1 MTRIHTYLL
10 GGMALLSS
18 LLTQA
23 VLAQSSPNGWRTARP
38 TARPAQATPNR
49 PATAPAK
56 AALTEQFTAQPGVGG
71 IFLSFGRELPK
82 TFRYRLERSPAGG
95 AAYEPIAEPAFPT
108 LPEGFAGRLNEAIA
122 QMPPVYL
129 KLPDR
134 AIVDARYQVLRRH
147 ATADSLAN
155 LMVTPQYRIAAG
167 LGHWDATAQPNLL
180 YDYRLS
186 RLSADGSTT
195 LVGDVRGVS
204 VSVASMPGTYPP
216 TVLRIDTA
224 YAKGPTATIECE
236 VVSGPAPE
244 VLHLYRAY
252 YLRGEFE
259 PVVASYYPVRSKNGR
274 IRYQLNDA
282 TVVDKLSYAYYVVPG
297 DYVGNR
303 GTASAV
309 YNVYNARP
317 NEITFIPNQFRVNSI
332 RAEKRLRLSWR
343 VAPSREI
350 TSIDIFRGNEFDKT
364 FVRIGSVSPADTVF
378 HDANV
383 RPVQTY
389 FYTLVVNT
397 AYGKTY
403 PSARV
408 PALLE
413 GAETNYARPENVR
426 GQQNG
431 RTVTLTWDRPAG
443 PVTGYYLY
451 RARDYD
457 QKPEQVGRLIANAAT
472 TVTVTDTLPDR
483 DSEVWVYLVASV
495 NTSYNISPLSAPV
508 TVVGKTTVRPPA
520 QLTARLR
527 DNTPQRRVV
536 NLYWTNLVEA
546 RQRAGG
552 FRVYRRLVNADN
564 TPTDWQLLTPGTLRA
579 ETNFWADTTIREGN
593 SYAYMVRT
601 VGAGEQLSAP
611 SVEARCTVTET
622 FPAGVRNVRL
632 LQSGPGVVVQWDA
645 PLDPTVERYVIY
657 RAEAG
662 KPLQKLTTLPRT
674 TAQFVDKTPLLKKT
688 NYYQILAEDSRG
700 HASRN
705 PDTVGLYVE

>member
-1 MTRIHTYLL
+1 MTRLHTYLL

-18 LLTQA
+18 LLTQS
-23 VLAQSSPNGWRTARP
+23 VLAQSSPNGRRITRP
-38 TARPAQATPNR
+38 TARPVPSTPPR
-49 PATAPAK
+49 PATVPVG
-56 AALTEQFTAQPGVGG
+56 AALTGQFTAQPGVGG

-95 AAYEPIAEPAFPT
+95 AAYEPIAESVFPA

-129 KLPDR
+129 TLPDR
-134 AIVDARYQVLRRH
+134 PIVDARYQVLRRH

-155 LMVTPQYRIAAG
+155 LMVAPQYRIAAG
-167 LGHWDATAQPNLL
+167 LGHWDATAQPNLV

-186 RLSADGSTT
+186 RLNADGSTT
-195 LVGDVRGVS
+195 PVGEIRGVS
-204 VSVASMPGTYPP
+204 TPGTYPA

-236 VVSGPAPE
+236 VVSGRAPE
-244 VLHLYRAY
+244 VLYLYRAY

-259 PVVASYYPVRSKNGR
+259 PVVASYYPVRSTNGR

-297 DYVGNR
+297 DYMGNR

-317 NEITFIPNQFRVNSI
+317 NEITFIPYRFRVNSI

-343 VAPSREI
+343 VTPSRDI
-350 TSIDIFRGNEFDKT
+350 TSIDIFRGNDFDKT
-364 FVRIGSVSPADTVF
+364 FVRIGSVGPTDTVF
-378 HDANV
+378 YDANV

-426 GQQNG
+426 SQQNG

-457 QKPEQVGRLIANAAT
+457 QKPEQVGRLIASAAA

-483 DSEVWVYLVASV
+483 DSEVWVYSVASV

-508 TVVGKTTVRPPA
+508 TIVGKTTVRPPA

-527 DNTPQRRVV
+527 DNTPQRRAV

-552 FRVYRRLVNADN
+552 FRVYRRLVTTDN
-564 TPTDWQLLTPGTLRA
+564 KPADWQLLTLTTLRA

-593 SYAYMVRT
+593 TYAYMVRT
-601 VGAGEQLSAP
+601 VGAGDQLSTP

-645 PLDPTVERYVIY
+645 PLDPTVERYVVY

-662 KPLQKLTTLPRT
+662 RPLQKLTTLPRN